1 MAASVAKLV
10 QDFSLISAESQ
21 RNLGRKELADVG
33 QILTRSGRDMG
44 AVVCKRNR
52 VYIFSR
58 LSTLHDSDVA
68 YNANRNKR
76 QRDAWEEF
84 SSLPIP
90 LALRYDTI
98 R

>member
-21 RNLGRKELADVG
+21 RNLGWKGLADVNFNAIW
-33 QILTRSGRDMG
+33 QTLG

-58 LSTLHDSDVA
+58 LSTMQYTKMLD
-68 YNANRNKR
+68 RQIKR
-76 QRDAWEEF
+76 QTTEW
-84 SSLPIP
+84 
-90 LALRYDTI
+90 
-98 R
+98 